1 MFKVRDDLC
10 IACGRCSMACPRG
23 AISLPSGYAQ
33 IDQLKCN
40 QCGMCVDACSQ
51 GAIVEYVPVS
61 KEELSETVSDL
72 KSRTEQLLLK
82 IAAMKG

>member
-1 MFKVRDDLC
+1 
-10 IACGRCSMACPRG
+10 
-23 AISLPSGYAQ
+23 
-33 IDQLKCN
+33 
-40 QCGMCVDACSQ
+40 MCVDACSQ